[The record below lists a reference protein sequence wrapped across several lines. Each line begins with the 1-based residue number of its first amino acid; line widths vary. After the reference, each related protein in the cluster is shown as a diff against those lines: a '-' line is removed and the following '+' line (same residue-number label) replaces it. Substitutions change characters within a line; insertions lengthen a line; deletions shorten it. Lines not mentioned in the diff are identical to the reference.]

1 MEGLVR
7 AGKMM
12 QMREKEQAQNQ
23 AFRAK
28 RSEDREKLLAKTKL
42 KNVDDAFD
50 QAQGKQFE
58 V

>member
-1 MEGLVR
+1 MME
-7 AGKMM
+7 
-12 QMREKEQAQNQ
+12 MREKEQAQNQ